1 MASVRRPTIR
11 DVARL
16 AGVSH
21 QTVSRRL
28 RGDPTVSPMLAAHI
42 DQAVAQLDYRPNL
55 VARAM
60 RNRSTGRLA
69 LVLPAG
75 DSRHSL
81 ELLGGANEAA
91 QAAGFGVEVVTL
103 PAADR
108 FGERIGELADS
119 GLYEA
124 VLSLTDLPEA
134 ERQRLGTTP
143 IVSAPV
149 YDRKLRGVGP
159 LSEANRMAEVVTAL
173 AELGHQEFLHLGG
186 DHGHPSCR
194 RRREAFARTLAQLR
208 LPEGTVV
215 DCRWDPERARRAVR
229 DLPAST
235 GITAVLA
242 DADLLAA
249 GALRG
254 AAERGWRTPEDLS
267 VSGWGDLP
275 LGAWMRPTLT
285 TVRIDHRRHGVELLE
300 ELLRVM
306 RGDEPTMDQ
315 PSITEVV
322 WRESTGPAPRRTL
335 AR

>member
-1 MASVRRPTIR
+1 MTSVRRPTIR

-28 RGDPTVSPMLAAHI
+28 RRDPTVSPMLAAHI
-42 DQAVAQLDYRPNL
+42 DQAVVQLDYRPNL

-75 DSRHSL
+75 DVRHSL

-103 PAADR
+103 PA
-108 FGERIGELADS
+108 GERLGERVGQLADS

-134 ERQRLGTTP
+134 ERQRAGTTP

-159 LSEANRMAEVVTAL
+159 LSEAHRMTELVTRL
-173 AELGHQEFLHLGG
+173 AELGHRELLHLSG
-186 DHGHPSCR
+186 DHGHPSSR
-194 RRREAFARTLAQLR
+194 RRREAFQRTVDQLD
-208 LPEGTVV
+208 LPTGAVSECG
-215 DCRWDPERARRAVR
+215 WDPELARRAVTE
-229 DLPAST
+229 LPASS

-242 DADLLAA
+242 DDDLLAA
-249 GALRG
+249 GAIRG
-254 AAERGWRTPEDLS
+254 AAERGWRVPEELS
-267 VSGWGDLP
+267 VTGWDDLP
-275 LGAWMRPTLT
+275 LGSWMRPSLT

-306 RGDEPTMDQ
+306 RGEGPSMDQ

-322 WRESTGPAPRRTL
+322 WRESTGPAPERAPRR
-335 AR
+335 

>member
-1 MASVRRPTIR
+1 MTAVRRPTIR

-21 QTVSRRL
+21 QTVSRHL
-28 RGDPTVSPMLAAHI
+28 RRDPTVSPMLAVHI

-75 DSRHSL
+75 DVRHSF

-103 PAADR
+103 PAGDR
-108 FGERIGELADS
+108 LAERVGQLADS

-159 LSEANRMAEVVTAL
+159 LSEANRMAEVVTHL
-173 AELGHQEFLHLGG
+173 VELGHREFLHLGG
-186 DHGHPSCR
+186 DHGHPSSR
-194 RRREAFARTLAQLR
+194 RRREALQRTLAEFDL
-208 LPEGTVV
+208 LAGTTV
-215 DCRWDPERARRAVR
+215 DCGWDPERALRAVAE
-229 DLPAST
+229 LPEGT
-235 GITAVLA
+235 GVTAVLA
-242 DADLLAA
+242 DDDLLAA
-249 GALRG
+249 GAIRG
-254 AAERGWRTPEDLS
+254 AAARGWRVPEDLS
-267 VSGWGDLP
+267 VTGWDDLP
-275 LGAWMRPTLT
+275 LASWMRPSLT
-285 TVRIDHRRHGVELLE
+285 TVRIDHHRHGVELLE

-306 RGDEPTMDQ
+306 RGEAPAMDQ

-322 WRESTGPAPRRTL
+322 WRESTGPAPQR
-335 AR
+335 

>member
-1 MASVRRPTIR
+1 MTPARRPTIR

-28 RGDPTVSPMLAAHI
+28 RRDPTVSPMLAAHI

-75 DSRHSL
+75 DVRNSL

-108 FGERIGELADS
+108 LGERVEELADS

-124 VLSLTDLPEA
+124 VLSLTDIPEA

-159 LSEANRMAEVVTAL
+159 LSEAHRMAEVISHL
-173 AELGHQEFLHLGG
+173 ADLGHRELLHLSG
-186 DHGHPSCR
+186 DHHHPSSR
-194 RRREAFARTLAQLR
+194 RRRESFQRTVEELGLR
-208 LPEGTVV
+208 SAGVV
-215 DCRWDPERARRAVR
+215 DCGWDPEVARRTLR
-229 DLPAST
+229 ELPSGT
-235 GITAVLA
+235 DVTAVLA
-242 DADLLAA
+242 DDDLLAA
-249 GALRG
+249 GAIRG
-254 AAERGWRTPEDLS
+254 ADERGWRVPEDLS
-267 VSGWGDLP
+267 VSGWDDLP
-275 LGAWMRPTLT
+275 LSAWMRPSLT

-306 RGDEPTMDQ
+306 RGDAPSMDQ

-322 WRESTGPAPRRTL
+322 WRESTGPARRP
-335 AR
+335 